1 MPLKNKE
8 ANKEY
13 HKKYY
18 EEHKA
23 DFKRNRKKQL
33 DREKLKR
40 LTTKIK
46 INNRGY
52 QSQYKDYWEEEEFYN
67 IED

>member
-23 DFKRNRKKQL
+23 DFKHNRKKQL